1 MLSVMD
7 HGKPPLQARQGA
19 GHGMRVV
26 CCTLMM
32 ACVGLGW
39 QEAPHFWRCALRALI
54 LQWRAGA

>member
-1 MLSVMD
+1 
-7 HGKPPLQARQGA
+7 
-19 GHGMRVV
+19 MRVV